1 MIWLHMCLVD
11 VEAPSWFRPRPR
23 PRPGSGPGP
32 GLELELE
39 LKPGGEAKTEA
50 GIEAE
55 ASVEVEGVEE
65 EAAEG
70 PEDNQTQTILSSDKA
85 AATAA
90 TGGVGVTG
98 RDG

>member
-11 VEAPSWFRPRPR
+11 VEAPSWFRPRPGPG
-23 PRPGSGPGP
+23 PRPG
-32 GLELELE
+32 LELE

-55 ASVEVEGVEE
+55 ASVEALVEVEGVEE

-85 AATAA
+85 AATVA

-98 RDG
+98 RNG

>member
-11 VEAPSWFRPRPR
+11 VGAPSWFRPRPR
-23 PRPGSGPGP
+23 PGPRPG
-32 GLELELE
+32 LELE
-39 LKPGGEAKTEA
+39 LKPGGEAKAEA

-55 ASVEVEGVEE
+55 ASVEGVEE

-85 AATAA
+85 AATVA
-90 TGGVGVTG
+90 TGGVGVTE